1 MTGATTF
8 NPDSGGQTLNGYE
21 LTIGYLGYSWIAVEF
36 VGSLKSDVLVVT
48 QNDFY
53 TGNVN
58 PLLSGHQVLVK
69 DYFKNSTGLH

>member
-1 MTGATTF
+1 M
-8 NPDSGGQTLNGYE
+8 
-21 LTIGYLGYSWIAVEF
+21 
-36 VGSLKSDVLVVT
+36 GSLKSDVLLLT

-69 DYFKNSTGLH
+69 DYFMNSSGLFQDQIIINDISSFSYA